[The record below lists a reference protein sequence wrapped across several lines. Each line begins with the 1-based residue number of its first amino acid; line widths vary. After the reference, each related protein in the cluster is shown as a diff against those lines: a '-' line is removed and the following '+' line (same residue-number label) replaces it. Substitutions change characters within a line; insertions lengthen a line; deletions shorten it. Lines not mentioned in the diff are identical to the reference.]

1 MIALVS
7 LLKTHKFNKR
17 KDCNLV
23 YKVGHGLL
31 LEERRAFDFFKVL
44 SRMGMA
50 CC

>member
-7 LLKTHKFNKR
+7 LLKTHKSSKG

-31 LEERRAFDFFKVL
+31 LEGGSALSFACFF
-44 SRMGMA
+44 
-50 CC
+50 